1 MKIVFFGTSEFAV
14 PALEALTKAD
24 LAPFMVVTSP
34 DKPAGRGLKISSP
47 PVKQFLK
54 DAWLLLMQPET
65 LDEKFIQKIRDL
77 KPDIGVVAAYGKI
90 LPKAL
95 IEAFSYGILNIHP
108 SLLPKYRGSSPIE
121 YTILAGEENNTGV
134 SIILLDEKMDHG
146 SIVVQEKYHPTAP
159 PYKGGDPNPNPL
171 LTKEGLG
178 EVKLSYSQLHDA
190 LAKLGAEMIVDALPK
205 WTEKK
210 IEAIPQEDDKATFT
224 KLIEKENGKINWRQ
238 PAEFVE
244 RMTRAYEKWP
254 GAYFEIQEAKLP
266 LGSFASKLL
275 KIKKS
280 EVVERHLTMQAGTVF
295 EKDGFPCV
303 ACGESALKL
312 LTVQP
317 EGKNEMPG
325 DAYLRGHRSML
336 TWKRTT
342 DEP

>member
-14 PALEALTKAD
+14 PALEALTKAG
-24 LAPFMVVTSP
+24 LAPVAVVTSP
-34 DKPAGRGLKISSP
+34 DKPSGRGLKISSP

-54 DAWLLLMQPET
+54 DARIVIMQPET

-95 IEAFSYGILNIHP
+95 IEAFPYGILNIHP
-108 SLLPKYRGSSPIE
+108 SLLPKYRGASPIE
-121 YTILAGEENNTGV
+121 YTVLAGEENNTGV

-146 SIVVQEKYHPTAP
+146 PVLVQSKLALGGETA
-159 PYKGGDPNPNPL
+159 K
-171 LTKEGLG
+171 LTYFE
-178 EVKLSYSQLHDA
+178 LHDA
-190 LAKLGAEMIVDALPK
+190 LAKLGAEMIVDTLPK
-205 WTEKK
+205 WIEKK
-210 IEAIPQEDDKATFT
+210 IEAIPQEDEKATFT
-224 KLIEKENGKINWRQ
+224 KLIKKENGKIDWEQ
-238 PAEFVE
+238 PAAFIE

-254 GAYFEIQEAKLP
+254 GAYAE
-266 LGSFASKLL
+266 LGGGVL

-303 ACGESALKL
+303 ACGERALKL

-325 DAYLRGHRSML
+325 DAYLRGHREIL
-336 TWKRTT
+336 T
-342 DEP
+342 